1 MVKMLCFHDHGI
13 YDPSMQTKPL
23 EVTRG
28 NARSAPFD
36 LPRTDVAAVMREL
49 TARGPEAALPQNL
62 SDVQLL
68 ALVRDIVAN
77 DGNDDQMAVKILAL
91 ALAAVQKPDLK
102 WEETWDGNHP
112 FDAEPLSSYLRSY
125 QLALISELVDRQ
137 VGVHG
142 AEYAVKNFFD
152 QVKASRRN
160 MSRG

>member
-1 MVKMLCFHDHGI
+1 
-13 YDPSMQTKPL
+13 
-23 EVTRG
+23 
-28 NARSAPFD
+28 
-36 LPRTDVAAVMREL
+36 MREL

-62 SDVQLL
+62 SDMQLL

-91 ALAAVQKPDLK
+91 TLAAVQKPDLK

-142 AEYAVKNFFD
+142 AEYAVENFFD

-160 MSRG
+160 MSTG